1 MNDSEQLRPDSVI
14 SSDSKKENICTFLGK
29 NLKSNNVRERAEK
42 SDRRYICRFWMKYNI
57 AKFKKWVSKNN
68 LMDYIRNN
76 QIEKIKMEFFTLVKF
91 YVFGI
96 YNWKPKEKCDFG

>member
-1 MNDSEQLRPDSVI
+1 
-14 SSDSKKENICTFLGK
+14 
-29 NLKSNNVRERAEK
+29 
-42 SDRRYICRFWMKYNI
+42 MKYNI